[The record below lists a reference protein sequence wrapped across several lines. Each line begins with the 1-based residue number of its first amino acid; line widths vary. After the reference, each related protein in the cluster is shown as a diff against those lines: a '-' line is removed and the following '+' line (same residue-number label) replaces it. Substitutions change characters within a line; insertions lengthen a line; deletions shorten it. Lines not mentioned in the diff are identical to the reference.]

1 MYSKIVD
8 GIVVNVI
15 EASEEFIE
23 TLDGVWV
30 QGGAMGQL
38 YIDGEFISPPK
49 PVEHFDLATYQAQSK
64 AKIVATV
71 SKIGA
76 TIEAKYSTVE
86 RSTWASQESDWRAY
100 LLDVNASTPT
110 LDNLANARFPTLEE
124 RRDLQAQR
132 IGEALAIR
140 DTLVGMQQKFE
151 DLVSNATTKEEIDAI
166 LVSFDDAITTL

>member
-1 MYSKIVD
+1 MYSKIEND
-8 GIVVNVI
+8 IVVNVI
-15 EASEEFIE
+15 EASGEFIQ
-23 TLDGVWV
+23 TLEGVWV
-30 QGGAMGQL
+30 EGGAIGQR
-38 YIDGEFISPPK
+38 YIDGEFVSPPE
-49 PVEHFDLATYQAQSK
+49 PIEPFDLGDYQAQSK
-64 AKIVATV
+64 AKIVDAV
-71 SKIGA
+71 SKIGT
-76 TIEAKYSTVE
+76 TIEAKYSSVE

-166 LVSFDDAITTL
+166 LVGFDDAITNV